1 MSQTFRTEENLQE
14 AFAGESQ
21 ANRRYL
27 FFADKAD
34 KEGYPQVARLF
45 RAAAEA
51 ETVHAR
57 NHFTAMDGIGST
69 KDNLTAA
76 ARGEHYEFTSM
87 YPPFIA
93 KAEEED
99 NKRAQRSF
107 EYANE
112 VEQIHHGLFEAAMK
126 AFDAGQQLKDE
137 PYFVCLVCGNTVAGE
152 APEKCPICGA
162 PGSKFKR
169 VE

>member
-1 MSQTFRTEENLQE
+1 MSDTQENLQE

-34 KEGYPQVARLF
+34 KEGYPQIARLF

-57 NHFTAMDGIGST
+57 NHFNAMDGVGST
-69 KDNLTAA
+69 IDNLRAA
-76 ARGEHYEFTSM
+76 SMGEHYEFTRM
-87 YPPFIA
+87 YPPFIVD
-93 KAEEED
+93 AEEEE
-99 NKRAQRSF
+99 NKRAEVSF
-107 EYANE
+107 VFANK
-112 VEQIHHGLFEAAMK
+112 VEEIHHGHFEAALK
-126 AFDAGQQLKDE
+126 AVEAGEQLKDE
-137 PYFVCLVCGNTVAGE
+137 PYFVCDVCGNTEAGE
-152 APEKCPICGA
+152 APEKCPVCGA
-162 PGSKFKR
+162 PRDRFKR

>member
-1 MSQTFRTEENLQE
+1 MAESYKSEANLRT

-57 NHFTAMDGIGST
+57 NHFAAMDGVGST
-69 KDNLTAA
+69 RDNLTAA
-76 ARGEHYEFTSM
+76 SIGEHYEFTRM
-87 YPPFIA
+87 YPPFMA
-93 KAEEED
+93 QAEDEQ
-99 NKRAQRSF
+99 NSRALYSF
-107 EYANE
+107 NLANE
-112 VEQIHHGLFEAAMK
+112 VEQIHHRLFEATLK
-126 AFDAGQQLKDE
+126 AVEGGQAVVDE
-137 PYFVCLVCGNTVAGE
+137 PYFVCQVCGNTVTGN
-152 APEKCPICGA
+152 APDQCPVCG
-162 PGSKFKR
+162 SVHKFR
-169 VE
+169 QID

>member
-1 MSQTFRTEENLQE
+1 MEIRTEKNLQE

-27 FFADKAD
+27 FFAEKAE
-34 KEGYPQVARLF
+34 KEGHPQVARLF

-57 NHFTAMDGIGST
+57 NHFNAMDGVGST
-69 KDNLTAA
+69 KDNLRAA
-76 ARGEHYEFTSM
+76 VIGEHYEFTRM
-87 YPPFIA
+87 YPPFIDE
-93 KAEEED
+93 AEAEG

-107 EYANE
+107 EWANE
-112 VEQIHHGLFEAAMK
+112 VEQIHHGLFEQALK
-126 AFDAGQQLKDE
+126 AFEAGQELKE
-137 PYFVCLVCGNTVAGE
+137 EALFICPVCGYTVSGE
-152 APEKCPICGA
+152 APEKCPVCGA
-162 PGSKFKR
+162 PRDRFKR

>member
-1 MSQTFRTEENLQE
+1 MSSTEENLQS

-27 FFADKAD
+27 FFADKAE
-34 KEGYPQVARLF
+34 KEGYPQAARLF

-57 NHFTAMDGIGST
+57 NHFAAMDGVGST
-69 KDNLTAA
+69 KENLMAGA
-76 ARGEHYEFTSM
+76 VGEHYEFTRV
-87 YPPFIA
+87 YPPFIEQ
-93 KAEEED
+93 AESEN

-112 VEQIHHGLFEAAMK
+112 VEQIHHGLFEVAMK
-126 AFDAGQQLKDE
+126 AFDAGQQLEDE
-137 PYFVCLVCGNTVAGE
+137 PYFVCPVCGNTVAGE

-162 PGSKFKR
+162 PASKFKR

>member
-1 MSQTFRTEENLQE
+1 MSSTEENLQS

-27 FFADKAD
+27 FFADKAE

-51 ETVHAR
+51 ETIHAR
-57 NHFTAMDGIGST
+57 NHFAAMDGVGST
-69 KDNLTAA
+69 RDNLMAGVM
-76 ARGEHYEFTSM
+76 GEHYEFTRM
-87 YPPFIA
+87 YPPFIEQ
-93 KAEEED
+93 AEAEN
-99 NKRAQRSF
+99 NKRAEISF
-107 EYANE
+107 KYANE
-112 VEQIHHGLFEAAMK
+112 VEQIHHKYYESAIK

-137 PYFVCLVCGNTVAGE
+137 PYFVCPVCGNTVAGE
-152 APEKCPICGA
+152 APEKCPICST
-162 PGSKFKR
+162 PGSKFKK

>member
-1 MSQTFRTEENLQE
+1 MSNTEENLQS

-27 FFADKAD
+27 FFADKAQ
-34 KEGYPQVARLF
+34 KEGHNQIARLF

-57 NHFTAMDGIGST
+57 NHFAAMDGVGST
-69 KDNLTAA
+69 RDNLTAGA
-76 ARGEHYEFTSM
+76 VGEHYEFTRM
-87 YPPFIA
+87 YPPFIEQ
-93 KAEEED
+93 AESENNE
-99 NKRAQRSF
+99 RAQRSF

-112 VEQIHHGLFEAAMK
+112 VEQIHHGLFEEAMK

-137 PYFVCLVCGNTVAGE
+137 PYFVCPVCGNTVAGE
-152 APEKCPICGA
+152 APEKCPICGT
-162 PGSKFKR
+162 PGSSFKR

>member
-1 MSQTFRTEENLQE
+1 MEYKTEKNLQE

-27 FFADKAD
+27 FFAEKAE
-34 KEGYPQVARLF
+34 KEGHTQIARLF

-57 NHFTAMDGIGST
+57 NHFAAMDGIGST
-69 KDNLTAA
+69 RDNLLAGVI
-76 ARGEHYEFTSM
+76 GEHYEFTRV
-87 YPPFIA
+87 YPPFIEQ
-93 KAEEED
+93 AELEE
-99 NKRAQRSF
+99 NKRAQVSF

-112 VEQIHHGLFEAAMK
+112 VEQIHHDLFQETLNALE
-126 AFDAGQQLKDE
+126 AGQQPKDE
-137 PYFVCLVCGNTVAGE
+137 PYFVCQGCGNTVAGE

-162 PGSKFKR
+162 PRRMFKR

>member
-1 MSQTFRTEENLQE
+1 MSNTEENLQT

-27 FFADKAD
+27 FFADKAE

-57 NHFTAMDGIGST
+57 NHFAAMDGVGST
-69 KDNLTAA
+69 RDNLTAGA
-76 ARGEHYEFTSM
+76 IGEHYEFTRM
-87 YPPFIA
+87 YPPFIEQ
-93 KAEEED
+93 AETE
-99 NKRAQRSF
+99 NNQRAEISF
-107 EYANE
+107 KYANE
-112 VEQIHHGLFEAAMK
+112 VEQIHHKYYEAAIK

-137 PYFVCLVCGNTVAGE
+137 PYFVCPVCGNTIAGG
-152 APEKCPICGA
+152 APEKCPICSTS
-162 PGSKFKR
+162 GSKFKK

>member
-1 MSQTFRTEENLQE
+1 MSSTEENLQS

-27 FFADKAD
+27 FFADKAE
-34 KEGYPQVARLF
+34 KEGYPQAARLF

-57 NHFTAMDGIGST
+57 NHLAAMDGVGST
-69 KDNLTAA
+69 RDNLMAGA
-76 ARGEHYEFTSM
+76 IGEHYEFTRM
-87 YPPFIA
+87 YPPFIEQ
-93 KAEEED
+93 AETEN
-99 NKRAQRSF
+99 NKRAQRTF

-112 VEQIHHGLFEAAMK
+112 VEQIHHKYFEEAIK
-126 AFDAGQQLKDE
+126 AFETGQKLKDE
-137 PYFVCLVCGNTVAGE
+137 PYFVCPVCGNTVAGE

-162 PGSKFKR
+162 PRSKFKR

>member
-1 MSQTFRTEENLQE
+1 MSSTEENLQS

-27 FFADKAD
+27 FFADKAE

-51 ETVHAR
+51 ETIHAR
-57 NHFTAMDGIGST
+57 NHFAAMDGVGST
-69 KDNLTAA
+69 RDNLMAGA
-76 ARGEHYEFTSM
+76 IGEHYEFTRM
-87 YPPFIA
+87 YPPFIEQ
-93 KAEEED
+93 AESENNE
-99 NKRAQRSF
+99 RARISF

-112 VEQIHHGLFEAAMK
+112 VEQIHHKYFEKTLK
-126 AFDAGQQLKDE
+126 AFEAGQQLKDE
-137 PYFVCLVCGNTVAGE
+137 PYFVCPVCGNTVAGE
-152 APEKCPICGA
+152 APEKCPICGT
-162 PGSKFKR
+162 PRSQFKR

>member
-1 MSQTFRTEENLQE
+1 MSNTEENLQS

-27 FFADKAD
+27 FFADKAE
-34 KEGYPQVARLF
+34 KEGYPQAARLF

-57 NHFTAMDGIGST
+57 NHFAAMDGVGST
-69 KDNLTAA
+69 RDNLMAGA
-76 ARGEHYEFTSM
+76 IGEHYEFTRM
-87 YPPFIA
+87 YPPFIEQ
-93 KAEEED
+93 AESENNE
-99 NKRAQRSF
+99 RAQRTF

-112 VEQIHHGLFEAAMK
+112 VEQIHHKYFEAGVK
-126 AFDAGQQLKDE
+126 AVEAGQKLKDE
-137 PYFVCLVCGNTVAGE
+137 PYFVCPVCGNTVAGE
-152 APEKCPICGA
+152 TPEKCPICGA
-162 PGSKFKR
+162 PGSSFKR